1 MTHTCDLSTQETDME
16 AFEFRNLRAART
28 KGNTVFKKTQKLEL
42 ALSLVLVFLC
52 MLSLCKESGRMPL
65 RLTHHVPILLL
76 ILLSLVASST
86 VHQACVVS
94 LCLIYPLHNGAYRK
108 TSTAYD
114 KYTEFSFLHHKGYF
128 KWRL

>member
-1 MTHTCDLSTQETDME
+1 MTHTCDLSTQETDTE

-28 KGNTVFKKTQKLEL
+28 KGDTVFKKPRNLNL
-42 ALSLVLVFLC
+42 LCLWYWCFLC

-65 RLTHHVPILLL
+65 RLTHHVPIPFLV
-76 ILLSLVASST
+76 LLSLVASPT
-86 VHQACVVS
+86 MHQACVVS

-114 KYTEFSFLHHKGYF
+114 EYTEFSFLHHKGYF